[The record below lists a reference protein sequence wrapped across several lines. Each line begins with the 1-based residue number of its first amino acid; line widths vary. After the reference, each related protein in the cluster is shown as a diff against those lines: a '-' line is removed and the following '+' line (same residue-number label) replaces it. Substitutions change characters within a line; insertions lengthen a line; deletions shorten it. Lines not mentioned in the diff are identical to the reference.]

1 MKTFPVRNC
10 SIVTSLVSVFFNTF
24 RYTSFFLFVV
34 IAPSLEDEPPLF
46 SHRDAAVLLCVC
58 VQLTNHSA
66 LFKPAPL
73 GSNRKYS
80 QDFLSLL
87 HALKQDTS
95 AEPAH

>member
-1 MKTFPVRNC
+1 MKSLPVRNC
-10 SIVTSLVSVFFNTF
+10 SIVTSLVSVFFFNF
-24 RYTSFFLFVV
+24 KYTSLFLFVV
-34 IAPSLEDEPPLF
+34 IPPSPEDESPLF
-46 SHRDAAVLLCVC
+46 SHRDSGVC
-58 VQLTNHSA
+58 FQLTNHSA